1 MTHLLGTRR
10 KFNGK
15 YYDAMAVS
23 KKKSKMDKEAKLIRK
38 LGVNARVIKTKD
50 PKKGTEYYLY
60 LRK

>member
-1 MTHLLGTRR
+1 MTHLLGTKR

-15 YYDAMAVS
+15 YYNAMAVS
-23 KKKSKMDKEAKLIRK
+23 KKKSKMEHEAKMMRK
-38 LGVNARVIKTKD
+38 LGIKARVIKTKD